1 MGGLLLLALFVLL
14 GIESVKAWKVRSR
27 YCTICGRKMGL
38 WHVEDCH
45 KKGRYSPGISIVIVL
60 SVMVGVAA
68 VFALVTR

>member
-45 KKGRYSPGISIVIVL
+45 TKGRYSPGVSIAIIL
-60 SVMVGVAA
+60 SVVVAVAA
-68 VFALVTR
+68 VFALVMR